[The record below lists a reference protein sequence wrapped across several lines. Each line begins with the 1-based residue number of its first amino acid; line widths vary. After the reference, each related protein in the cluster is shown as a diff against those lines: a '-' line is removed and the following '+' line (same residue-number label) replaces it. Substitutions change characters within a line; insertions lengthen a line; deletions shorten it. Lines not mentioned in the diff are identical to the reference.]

1 MPKKSATASS
11 TRGRRRSARVQSDNK
26 ENDSVKENDSSNA
39 YEDKEGVE
47 MKKSDTVQHDSDSE
61 DEDDDQEEGRY
72 EFEGTTYAT
81 YQDMVNAKRK
91 RNEDY
96 LKKNGLWNPSQ
107 KFREEARQKKEAS
120 RNGIKRRKIIA
131 NTREPSSRR
140 KSSRLAGT
148 PADGRFVEHEGG
160 GAFVIAGESD
170 SKDGS
175 TKRTLTNSKTLITT
189 TVKDSYSSYNRGRAT
204 EDGVSLSLEE
214 AVLLCDPKW
223 VQETS
228 VDDAKTFHKE
238 TLLPFVQHQDSSP
251 IKTNTGSQVKKDN
264 AKSTKSPTSV
274 LQIGAKGGSITNH
287 HFDINRQSKLIED
300 LAVDEEELVAKVTPD
315 RIYSV
320 APHPS
325 RNHLIVAAGDKNGYL
340 GLWNVNGSS
349 GNSSS
354 NDGVHLFRPHT
365 RPVNTLHWTNA
376 GNGLLSASYDGT
388 VRYFDVQHERF
399 DEVFATNE
407 EMDNF
412 YTQYLELDHR
422 SSTQDAFFLSTSIGS
437 VMHIDRRIGGS
448 SSTRGIN
455 GAGISFH
462 AQLSDKK
469 INSVR

>member
-1 MPKKSATASS
+1 MPKKSVTVSS
-11 TRGRRRSARVQSDNK
+11 IRGRRRSARFQSESE
-26 ENDSVKENDSSNA
+26 ENVSVKENYSGNVDH
-39 YEDKEGVE
+39 EDKDEVN
-47 MKKSDTVQHDSDSE
+47 MIHPVQHDSDSE
-61 DEDDDQEEGRY
+61 DEDDQEEGRY

-81 YQDMVNAKRK
+81 YQEMVNAKRK
-91 RNEDY
+91 RNEEY

-131 NTREPSSRR
+131 STREPSSRR

-160 GAFVIAGESD
+160 GAFVIAGESA
-170 SKDGS
+170 SKDGGS
-175 TKRTLTNSKTLITT
+175 THKTLTNSKTQMTT
-189 TVKDSYSSYNRGRAT
+189 IKDSYSSYSRGRAT

-238 TLLPFVQHQDSSP
+238 NLLPFVHQRDSSP
-251 IKTNTGSQVKKDN
+251 TKTSTGSQVKKGN

-274 LQIGAKGGSITNH
+274 FQIGAIGGGSITSH
-287 HFDINRQSKLIED
+287 HFDTDLQSKLIED
-300 LAVDEEELVAKVTPD
+300 LAVDEEGLVAKVTPD

-325 RNHLIVAAGDKNGYL
+325 KNNLIVAAGDKNGYL
-340 GLWNVNGSS
+340 GLWNVNG
-349 GNSSS
+349 SSS

-376 GNGLLSASYDGT
+376 GNGLISSSYDGT

-407 EMDNF
+407 ETDNF

-437 VMHIDRRIGGS
+437 VMHIDRRMGGN
-448 SSTRGIN
+448 N